1 MMMKKKRVKVM
12 KTPCKKNAQM
22 RMATCASWLWR
33 NINEINSNSNYN
45 EYQDVLQELYFD
57 LEKLRF
63 KNISLKKKI
72 FVFKMSSMSIR
83 ENLKI
88 LRRQKS
94 LLKRKMR
101 G

>member
-45 EYQDVLQELYFD
+45 EFQDVLQELYFD
-57 LEKLRF
+57 LEKFGF
-63 KNISLKKKI
+63 KNISLNL
-72 FVFKMSSMSIR
+72 VFKMSSMSIR

-94 LLKRKMR
+94 LLKRKIR
-101 G
+101 S